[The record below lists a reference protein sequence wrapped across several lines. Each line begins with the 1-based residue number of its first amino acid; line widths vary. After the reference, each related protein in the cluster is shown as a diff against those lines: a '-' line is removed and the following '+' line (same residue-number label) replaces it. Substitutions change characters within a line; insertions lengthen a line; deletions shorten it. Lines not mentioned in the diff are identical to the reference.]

1 MNQYRLPRQPFKCG
15 NSPTGESCPVGP
27 VHGRCTLSQSDP
39 AGKECRPLR
48 TLIWWSRSIQVCAT
62 LIALI
67 GVSLAW
73 SNLGGKQSLAPG
85 PLSSA
90 HAQLLVAA
98 HHGNNSELA
107 IPAESRCASCHP
119 GNETKTAK
127 LKQSD
132 LCLKCHIQEMPDAVY
147 GSPHDLHGKSLEELV
162 ANGDRPNTQST
173 WAKLVSRSPI
183 DWQNQSSECSQCHRE
198 HQGSAQNLNEMTS
211 ERCQACHRNAFHSF
225 SSDHPEF
232 KDYPYGRTTNIEFDH
247 VKHRDLHFSKKAATF
262 DCKTC
267 HIQSDQVGVVGQVFR
282 SVAFEQAC
290 ASCHTQPIKSAIQ
303 DGLIVL
309 QIPSIN
315 RKEMKSFG
323 SDILGW
329 PMQASLLTDGVVP
342 PIMRMLIESEPGG
355 VELLR
360 ELPVSGRLVELDVAD
375 PQGRATL
382 LKLSDMTK
390 QLMQKLANEGQPGF
404 RSAVENLLSK
414 SGTLA
419 SALPSNSKKLPNDW
433 LDRFASGIPPDL
445 FRAAWDE
452 WFEQANSPIA
462 LGQNVP
468 NRVPSIQVSG
478 KSSGDEDDLLTGN
491 EESLLNPI
499 DNSLLSNDPKSLMAP
514 AGKGVSKSERFKD
527 SRAWDQLAF
536 GGWMIDRQ
544 RMAIVYVPIGHAD
557 PWLSRWIELEELR
570 QTQSPNHRIS
580 LAQQCRQ
587 CHALSS
593 QNRSVKPEVSGK
605 ALAAGSSMI
614 KKTSAANAVPLIKSD
629 EPLAQSNWSVAF
641 RKANQSSFSQQ
652 LPSEEREN
660 ACWKSEKRA
669 ANLRQITK
677 FDHTPHLTLPKLS
690 DCQSCHQLN
699 PNNTLASRQTE
710 FSPMQKS
717 QCTDCHQKNAAGE
730 SCTQCHDYHVGI
742 KGWIEGRP
750 ARP

>member
-15 NSPTGESCPVGP
+15 NSPTGEPCSIGP
-27 VHGRCTLSQSDP
+27 VHGQCTLSQSDP

-98 HHGNNSELA
+98 HHGNNTELA

-119 GNETKTAK
+119 GNETKTATV
-127 LKQSD
+127 KQSD
-132 LCLKCHIQEMPDAVY
+132 LCLKCHIQELPDAVH

-162 ANGDRPNTQST
+162 ANGDRPNTKSI

-183 DWQNQSSECSQCHRE
+183 AWQNQSSECSQCHRE
-198 HQGSAQNLNEMTS
+198 HQGSSQSLNEMTS

-232 KDYPYGRTTNIEFDH
+232 KDYPYGRTKNIEFDH
-247 VKHRDLHFSKKAATF
+247 VKHRDSHFSKTAATF

-267 HIQSDQVGVVGQVFR
+267 HVQSDQVGVVGQVFR

-355 VELLR
+355 VELLN

-404 RSAVENLLSK
+404 RSAVENLLST
-414 SGTLA
+414 SGALA
-419 SALPSNSKKLPNDW
+419 SALPSQSKALPNAW

-462 LGQNVP
+462 LGQNAPKGAIV
-468 NRVPSIQVSG
+468 RKGLPSIQASG
-478 KSSGDEDDLLTGN
+478 KSSDDEDDLLTGN
-491 EESLLNPI
+491 EESLLNPT
-499 DNSLLSNDPKSLMAP
+499 DNSLLSDDPKSLMAP

-544 RMAIVYVPIGHAD
+544 RMAIVYVTSGHAD
-557 PWLSRWIELEELR
+557 PWLSRWIELENLR
-570 QTQSPNHRIS
+570 QTTSPNHKIS

-593 QNRSVKPEVSGK
+593 LNRS
-605 ALAAGSSMI
+605 
-614 KKTSAANAVPLIKSD
+614 D
-629 EPLAQSNWSVAF
+629 
-641 RKANQSSFSQQ
+641 
-652 LPSEEREN
+652 EREN

-730 SCTQCHDYHVGI
+730 SCTQCHDYHVGN

>member
-15 NSPTGESCPVGP
+15 ISPTGEPCPIGP
-27 VHGRCTLSQSDP
+27 VRGRCSLRQSDP
-39 AGKECRPLR
+39 AGKDCRPLR
-48 TLIWWSRSIQVCAT
+48 TLIGWSRSIQVCAT

-98 HHGNNSELA
+98 HHGNSDELA
-107 IPAESRCASCHP
+107 IPSESRCASCHP
-119 GNETKTAK
+119 SIETKTTK
-127 LKQSD
+127 VKQSD
-132 LCLKCHIQEMPDAVY
+132 LCLKCHIQELPDAVH

-162 ANGDRPNTQST
+162 ANGDRPNSKSS
-173 WAKLVSRSPI
+173 WAKLISRSPI
-183 DWQNQSSECSQCHRE
+183 DWKNQSSECSQCHRE
-198 HQGSAQNLNEMTS
+198 HQGPAQNLNEMTA

-232 KDYPYGRTTNIEFDH
+232 KDYPYGRTKNIEFDH

-267 HIQSDQVGVVGQVFR
+267 HVQSDQVGVVGQVFR

-329 PMQASLLTDGVVP
+329 PIQASLLTDGVVP

-355 VELLR
+355 FELLS
-360 ELPVSGRLVELDVAD
+360 ELPVSGRLVELDVTD

-382 LKLSDMTK
+382 LKLSNMTK

-404 RSAVENLLSK
+404 RSAVENLLST
-414 SGTLA
+414 SGALA
-419 SALPSNSKKLPNDW
+419 SALPSNSKALPNAW
-433 LDRFASGIPPDL
+433 LDRFASGLPPDL

-452 WFEQANSPIA
+452 WFEPTSSPIA
-462 LGQNVP
+462 LGQNEPTGAIVRNRG

-478 KSSGDEDDLLTGN
+478 NSSGDEDDLLTGN
-491 EESLLNPI
+491 EKSLLNPT
-499 DNSLLSNDPKSLMAP
+499 DDSLLNNDPKSLVAP
-514 AGKGVSKSERFKD
+514 EGKGVSKSERFKD

-544 RMAIVYVPIGHAD
+544 RMAIVYVPSGHAD

-570 QTQSPNHRIS
+570 QTNLPNHKIS

-593 QNRSVKPEVSGK
+593 LNRSIEFE
-605 ALAAGSSMI
+605 L
-614 KKTSAANAVPLIKSD
+614 SD
-629 EPLAQSNWSVAF
+629 LQSNWSVAF
-641 RKANQSSFSQQ
+641 RKANPSPLTQQ
-652 LPSEEREN
+652 WPSGEREN

-677 FDHTPHLTLPKLS
+677 FDHTPHLTLPKLN
-690 DCQSCHQLN
+690 DCQSCHELN
-699 PNNTLASRQTE
+699 PNNSLFSRQTE
-710 FSPMQKS
+710 FSSMQKS

-730 SCTQCHDYHVGI
+730 SCTQCHDYHVGV

-750 ARP
+750 NSTINPKRP